1 MKKPP
6 FRGVVGEWIFENI
19 SSETFEEWIRQGTKV
34 INELRLDLSRD
45 EDSEKY
51 DSFMRDYLGLDEET
65 LRRIRDEKP
74 V

>member
-1 MKKPP
+1 
-6 FRGVVGEWIFENI
+6 VVGEWIFENI